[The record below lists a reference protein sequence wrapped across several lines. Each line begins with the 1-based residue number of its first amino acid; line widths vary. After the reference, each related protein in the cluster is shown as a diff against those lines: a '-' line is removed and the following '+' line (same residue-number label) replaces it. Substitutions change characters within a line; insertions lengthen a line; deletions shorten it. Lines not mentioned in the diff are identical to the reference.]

1 MLHVGTSGWNYDAWR
16 GHFYPEKLSNAKM
29 LQFYAQH
36 FSTVEINY
44 TFRRMPTEK
53 ALHTWASQ
61 TGEGFRFA
69 LKAPFWI
76 VNYKK
81 LALGLKSLKP
91 FLQLTALLGE
101 KRGPI
106 LFQMPPIARDEK
118 RLTAFLKA
126 LPGDVMAAFEFRD
139 ASWFHDSVYDALAG
153 AQAALCITD
162 DEELQTPA
170 KKTARWGYFRLRR
183 EDYDARAIKRWK
195 KRIDELGFA
204 DAFVYFK
211 HEDEA
216 RGPAFAKKLLT
227 A

>member
-29 LQFYAQH
+29 LGFYAQH

-53 ALHTWASQ
+53 ALDGWASQ
-61 TGEGFRFA
+61 VGEGFRFA

-91 FLQLTALLGE
+91 FLQLTERLRE

-106 LFQMPPIARDEK
+106 LFQMPAIARDEK
-118 RLTAFLKA
+118 RLSAFLKA
-126 LPGDVMAAFEFRD
+126 LPKGVMAAFEFKD
-139 ASWFHDSVYDALAG
+139 PSWFHGSVYDALSG

-162 DEELQTPA
+162 DEELQTPVQ
-170 KKTARWGYFRLRR
+170 KTAPWGYLRLRR
-183 EDYDARAIKRWK
+183 EDYDARSLKRWK
-195 KRIDELGFA
+195 QRIAEFE
-204 DAFVYFK
+204 DAYVYFR

-216 RGPAFAKKLLT
+216 RGPAFAQKLVSL
-227 A
+227 